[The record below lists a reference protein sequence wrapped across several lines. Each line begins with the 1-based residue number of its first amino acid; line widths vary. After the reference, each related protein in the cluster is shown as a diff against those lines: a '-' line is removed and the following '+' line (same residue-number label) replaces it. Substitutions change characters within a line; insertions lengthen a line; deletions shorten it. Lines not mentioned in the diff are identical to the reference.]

1 MSKLHNFFGVISNPG
16 EVGGDRPSRND
27 YGYQLLEKID
37 IEQFRSLLNGL
48 SAKDLRTITDLLR
61 IRSISANH
69 VSTSHAKL
77 IQTTALKLYA
87 SGSTRVM
94 SDIIARKLET
104 RSRELL
110 GEHFSNP
117 SARQITSL
125 TDTLIE
131 EFGQLKTKWFY
142 GGAIDRSANATP
154 HLLKELSSR
163 AELSIDLYV
172 HDDSP
177 IELPEARPAP
187 TEQLKISRKDKRKQ
201 DRDARAL
208 RRSQE
213 SDTRQA
219 EKKRLEAKKKPLGV
233 GQDLVSDTDPSST
246 EPIQIAKLQHRHLT
260 RFLKAS
266 TDHEEVGMVKWAF
279 ISFQKDDP
287 NEGKDRPVVVVA
299 VAPRYYIVRP
309 VYSRA
314 SRYAGWW
321 RAVLLS
327 DWQHAGLLHESVV
340 GHKTQKVTKDKIRGH
355 VGELTISDWNR
366 ICRGEVNTSY
376 DS

>member
-1 MSKLHNFFGVISNPG
+1 MSKLHNFFGATFDAG
-16 EVGGDRPSRND
+16 EVSSDRPSRND
-27 YGYQLLEKID
+27 YGYQLLEKIE
-37 IEQFRSLLNGL
+37 IEQLRFLLNGL
-48 SAKDLRTITDLLR
+48 ATKDLRTVTDRLR

-69 VSTSHAKL
+69 VSTNQARL
-77 IQTTALKLYA
+77 VQTTALKLYA
-87 SGSTRVM
+87 SGATRLI
-94 SDIIARKLET
+94 SEILTRKLDA
-104 RSRELL
+104 RSRDLL
-110 GEHFSNP
+110 GVHFNNP
-117 SARQITSL
+117 SARHIKAL
-125 TDTLIE
+125 TETLIE
-131 EFGQLKTKWFY
+131 EFGPLRTKWFY
-142 GGAIDRSANATP
+142 GGAIDSSANATP

-163 AELSIDLYV
+163 ADLSIDLYV
-172 HDDSP
+172 YDDSP
-177 IELPEARPAP
+177 IELPESRPAP
-187 TEQLKISRKDKRKQ
+187 TEQLRISRKEKRKQ
-201 DRDARAL
+201 DRDSRAL

-213 SDTRQA
+213 SETRLS
-219 EKKRLEAKKKPLGV
+219 EKKRAEAKKRLLGNEEV
-233 GQDLVSDTDPSST
+233 QAVDSDSIPI

-266 TDHEEVGMVKWAF
+266 TDHEEVGMVKWGF

-287 NEGKDRPVVVVA
+287 NEGKDRPFVIVA

-309 VYSRA
+309 IYTRA

-340 GHKTQKVTKDKIRGH
+340 GHKTQKITRDKIRGH

-366 ICRGEVNTSY
+366 ICRGEVNTNY